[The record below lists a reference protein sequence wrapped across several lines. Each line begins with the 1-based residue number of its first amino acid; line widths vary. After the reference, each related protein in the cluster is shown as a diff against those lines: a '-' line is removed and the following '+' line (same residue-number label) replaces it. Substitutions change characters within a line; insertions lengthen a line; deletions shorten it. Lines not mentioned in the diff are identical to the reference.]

1 MNPPQFPGM
10 NPYLEGYLWRDVHQS
25 LMLMMRELLL
35 PKIVPQ
41 YVAHIEPYVV
51 RDNLP
56 EADMGMI
63 YPDLAVLKKYEAE
76 EPVVMYPD
84 QGFSPPDFTVPFAS
98 HVPVR
103 IPRLVIKNRE
113 DMRVVTVVEILSP
126 VNKKQPGLH
135 KYLKKRR
142 LLHQKGVHFVEI
154 DLLRRGTRTLNHPRL
169 AENDYAVQLL
179 RAGAAQSEVW
189 CISLHSPLPV
199 IPIPLD
205 APDADVPLNIQA
217 ALNLATERGM
227 YHLSIDYQVEPPLPA
242 LKDEHKTWLKSIL
255 SH

>member
-1 MNPPQFPGM
+1 MPLLAKTPVAAKNSVFQERFKQIHYFCLMNPPQFPGM

-25 LMLMMRELLL
+25 LMLVMRELLL
-35 PKIVPQ
+35 PKIAPK
-41 YVAHIEPYVV
+41 YVAHIEPY
-51 RDNLP
+51 L
-56 EADMGMI
+56 
-63 YPDLAVLKKYEAE
+63 
-76 EPVVMYPD
+76 
-84 QGFSPPDFTVPFAS
+84 FTVSFAT

-179 RAGAAQSEVW
+179 RAGTTQSEVW
-189 CISLHSPLPV
+189 CIPLHSPLPV

-227 YHLSIDYQVEPPLPA
+227 YHLSIDYRVEPPLPA